1 MTTPITIKGNIGSWD
16 VNEDQ
21 QLRHTQAG
29 VPVINF
35 RVADDHRATDAQG
48 NWYTKST
55 SWYKV
60 TIFGAGA
67 LNAFESFKVG
77 TPLIITG
84 TVEMDEYK
92 NPSTSVKTITPTL
105 YATDFGINMK
115 YALKQDKAQAEPV
128 VGVEPAH

>member
-1 MTTPITIKGNIGSWD
+1 
-16 VNEDQ
+16 
-21 QLRHTQAG
+21 
-29 VPVINF
+29 
-35 RVADDHRATDAQG
+35 
-48 NWYTKST
+48 
-55 SWYKV
+55 
-60 TIFGAGA
+60 